1 MLQRIYIV
9 SLIDEVTVVRDGILR
24 EHLKNAD
31 FV

>member
-1 MLQRIYIV
+1 MYIV
-9 SLIDEVTVVRDGILR
+9 RLIDEVTVVRDGILR